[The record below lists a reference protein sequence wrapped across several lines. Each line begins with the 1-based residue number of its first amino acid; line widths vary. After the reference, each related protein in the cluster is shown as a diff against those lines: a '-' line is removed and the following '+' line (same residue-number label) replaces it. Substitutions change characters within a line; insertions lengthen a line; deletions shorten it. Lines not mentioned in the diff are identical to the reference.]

1 MDKTKKRQSRPGLS
15 PVDTF
20 RLYLRI
26 LQYPTAFVNGHKNKS
41 FHRKE
46 GYLFAKCRERRKT
59 APGMGK
65 NQISGSPADFL
76 GGMPFSISRE
86 INRKT
91 GTRNRKKMDSTRYTA
106 AFWGSQEA

>member
-46 GYLFAKCRERRKT
+46 GYLFAKCR
-59 APGMGK
+59 
-65 NQISGSPADFL
+65 
-76 GGMPFSISRE
+76 
-86 INRKT
+86 
-91 GTRNRKKMDSTRYTA
+91 
-106 AFWGSQEA
+106 